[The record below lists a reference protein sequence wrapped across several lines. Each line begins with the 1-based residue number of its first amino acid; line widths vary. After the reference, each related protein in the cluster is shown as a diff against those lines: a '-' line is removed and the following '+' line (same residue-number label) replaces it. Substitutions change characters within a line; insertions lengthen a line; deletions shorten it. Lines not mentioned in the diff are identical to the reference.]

1 MKLTTFLNRSA
12 VAAALLATSLAVQL
26 PRTASA
32 QTFTI
37 NYGQGSTVY
46 SFVNVG
52 TAPATVVA
60 QYFPPGGNTP
70 DFTYTYNNVG
80 VNTRTNVVL
89 GNPDAPLPPNWV
101 GSVVL
106 SADQDVVAVAATDY
120 NNKGTPG
127 NGYGTEMVMYGAFNE
142 GSTTLYAPQLM
153 RITGAN
159 LTASRMTIQNTTASP
174 ATVYVT
180 FYFGGSGVARPPIT
194 LAPYGSVTL
203 RTNVITDIT
212 PANWTGAASAVITA
226 TQPIVGFVERHWDV
240 VSQQQNW
247 AAGYALLSSA
257 DADTVLYSPAMFRN
271 CVGGNCVLT
280 VASTFNAYSTLF
292 IQNTTPNPNPITITV
307 INRATGLPL
316 TNQIVQTLPA
326 FGNYLMNPFN
336 NDNNPGGPLNPLYAE
351 MGGSFNGSAVISA
364 SAPIVGVG
372 FTFNPQ
378 ATTVQNTAGGYKL
391 MPPAGASSLVIGPR
405 FARVCSPCTN
415 ATDLNAFAQFANAQI
430 INVGNAPVTLTAI
443 EFLKADGTNQ
453 FTLNAGN
460 QATYFLPGQSLTLQ
474 PGASIAIN
482 TRTGGSLDRGNT
494 GPSDFT
500 SPKLNTIFGS
510 NFNGSIRVT
519 APAGSQIKAIVTV
532 TRQASRSDIYNAFNR

>member
-32 QTFTI
+32 SSFTI

-60 QYFPPGGNTP
+60 QYFPPGGTTP

-153 RITGAN
+153 RITGQN
-159 LTASRMTIQNTTASP
+159 LSASRMTIQNTTASP

-180 FYFGGSGVARPPIT
+180 FYFGGTGTARPPIT

-203 RTNVITDIT
+203 RTNVITDIF
-212 PANWTGAASAVITA
+212 PADWSGAASAVITA
-226 TQPIVGFVERHWDV
+226 TQPIVGFAERHWDV

-271 CVGGNCVLT
+271 CVFGTCALGQAN
-280 VASTFNAYSTLF
+280 TFNAYSTLF
-292 IQNTTPNPNPITITV
+292 IQNTTPNPNTITVTV

-336 NDNNPGGPLNPLYAE
+336 NDNNPGPLNPLYAE
-351 MGGSFNGSAVISA
+351 MGGNFNGSAVISS

-372 FTFNPQ
+372 FIFNPQ
-378 ATTVQNTAGGYKL
+378 ASTAQNTAGGYKL
-391 MPPAGASSLVIGPR
+391 IPTAGASSLVIGPR

-430 INVGNAPVTLTAI
+430 INVGSAPVTLTAI
-443 EFLKADGTNQ
+443 EFLKADGTTQ
-453 FTLNAGN
+453 FTLNASN
-460 QATYFLPGQSLTLQ
+460 AVTYFLPGQGLTLQ

-482 TRTGGSLDRGNT
+482 TRTGGSLDRGSA
-494 GPSDFT
+494 GVG
-500 SPKLNTIFGS
+500 SPKLDTIFGG

>member
-52 TAPATVVA
+52 TAPALVVA

-70 DFTYTYNNVG
+70 DFTYQYINVG

-89 GNPDAPLPPNWV
+89 GAPDAPLPSNWV

-106 SADQDVVAVAATDY
+106 SADQDIVAVAAIDY
-120 NNKGTPG
+120 NNKGTTG

-153 RITGAN
+153 RITGQN
-159 LTASRMTIQNTTASP
+159 LSASRMTIQNTTASP

-180 FYFGGSGVARPPIT
+180 FYYSNTGVARSPIT

-203 RTNVITDIT
+203 RTNESADIS

-257 DADTVLYSPAMFRN
+257 DAGTVLYSPSMFRN
-271 CVGGNCVLT
+271 CVGGTCVLG
-280 VASTFNAYSTLF
+280 VANTFNAYSTLF

-316 TNQIVQTLPA
+316 TNQIFQTLPP

-336 NDNNPGGPLNPLYAE
+336 NDNSSGPLNPLYAE
-351 MGGSFNGSAVISA
+351 MGGNFNGSAVISS

-378 ATTVQNTAGGYKL
+378 ATTAQNTAGGYKL

-443 EFLKADGTNQ
+443 EFLKADGTTQ
-453 FTLNAGN
+453 FTLDASNA
-460 QATYFLPGQSLTLQ
+460 ATYFLPGQGLTLQ

-482 TRTGGSLDRGNT
+482 TRTGGSLDRGST
-494 GPSDFT
+494 GVD
-500 SPKLNTIFGS
+500 SPKLDTIFGN